1 MCGIAGFLELARPR
15 PRAEAAA
22 LVGAMGA
29 AIAHRGPDGAGVW
42 VSPDGACALAHR
54 RLAIV
59 ELSAA
64 GAQPMTSPSGRY
76 VVTFNGEIY
85 NHRELRAELTGV
97 RWRGHSDTEV
107 MLAAFDRDGVIATL
121 PRLIGMFALAVWD
134 TYERTLTLARDRL
147 GEKPLYWGRLGDG
160 VGFASELKALRVHPG
175 FAPTI
180 DRGAFVQFIRHG
192 YVPAPRSIYAGL
204 GKLAAGSYV
213 VLGREPDPTPRR
225 YYDLVEVARRGVA
238 APLEVTAAEAADRV
252 DAALRVAVA
261 RQAEA
266 DVPVGAFLSGGV
278 DSSLVAAVMAAVAP
292 GRVRTF
298 HIGFHET
305 SHDESSYAA
314 AIARRLGVEH
324 TMLVATPSACL
335 PIVHE
340 LPRIYD
346 EPFADSSQLPTT
358 LLARLTRD
366 HVTVALSGDGGDELF
381 GGYHH
386 YALLRQVARLYAV
399 PGRRLVA
406 RTTLASLG
414 RAAALAPAGSRARLA
429 IEWLRRR
436 VFFAAADDLDAFY
449 RAAMSIW
456 AEPELVAPG
465 LAEPAG
471 LLPLAPDVLRASPVE
486 RAMLADALL
495 FLPDDIMA
503 KVDRAT
509 MSVALESR
517 APFLDPGVVELA
529 WRLPYARRVGDGPG
543 KAALRGALA
552 RYLPPA
558 MFERPKRGFAVPL
571 GGWLRGPLRD
581 WAEALLA
588 PTALAAD
595 GLLDVAVIRS
605 RWEEHLRGQ
614 RDWHAWLWI
623 ILVWQ
628 AWRAA
633 NGTAARGVAA

>member
-1 MCGIAGFLELARPR
+1 
-15 PRAEAAA
+15 
-22 LVGAMGA
+22 
-29 AIAHRGPDGAGVW
+29 
-42 VSPDGACALAHR
+42 
-54 RLAIV
+54 
-59 ELSAA
+59 
-64 GAQPMTSPSGRY
+64 
-76 VVTFNGEIY
+76 
-85 NHRELRAELTGV
+85 
-97 RWRGHSDTEV
+97 
-107 MLAAFDRDGVIATL
+107 
-121 PRLIGMFALAVWD
+121 
-134 TYERTLTLARDRL
+134 
-147 GEKPLYWGRLGDG
+147 
-160 VGFASELKALRVHPG
+160 
-175 FAPTI
+175 
-180 DRGAFVQFIRHG
+180 
-192 YVPAPRSIYAGL
+192 
-204 GKLAAGSYV
+204 
-213 VLGREPDPTPRR
+213 
-225 YYDLVEVARRGVA
+225 
-238 APLEVTAAEAADRV
+238 
-252 DAALRVAVA
+252 
-261 RQAEA
+261 
-266 DVPVGAFLSGGV
+266 
-278 DSSLVAAVMAAVAP
+278 
-292 GRVRTF
+292 
-298 HIGFHET
+298 
-305 SHDESSYAA
+305 
-314 AIARRLGVEH
+314 
-324 TMLVATPSACL
+324 
-335 PIVHE
+335 
-340 LPRIYD
+340 
-346 EPFADSSQLPTT
+346 
-358 LLARLTRD
+358 
-366 HVTVALSGDGGDELF
+366 
-381 GGYHH
+381 
-386 YALLRQVARLYAV
+386 
-399 PGRRLVA
+399 
-406 RTTLASLG
+406 
-414 RAAALAPAGSRARLA
+414 
-429 IEWLRRR
+429 
-436 VFFAAADDLDAFY
+436 
-449 RAAMSIW
+449 MSIW

-581 WAEALLA
+581 WAEALLT